1 MLIHEKKYR
10 VVFEKIEKDM
20 VKFLENYEEEI
31 NMLIGYLLFSCQWN
45 PSKIF
50 DDENEL
56 SD

>member
-20 VKFLENYEEEI
+20 VKFLENYEEDI

-50 DDENEL
+50 DEETE
-56 SD
+56 